1 MGDLFLLSERQ
12 MARIS
17 PYFPLSHGVP
27 RVDDRRVVSGIVYV
41 IRNGLQWKDAPKSY
55 GPTRRSTTVL
65 SAGAGLASSTA
76 SSPALPAKGPGQS
89 GS

>member
-1 MGDLFLLSERQ
+1 MAGLFLLSERQ

-41 IRNGLQWKDAPKSY
+41 IRNGLPWKDAPVGY
-55 GPTRRSTTVL
+55 GPHKTLYNRFIR
-65 SAGAGLASSTA
+65 
-76 SSPALPAKGPGQS
+76 
-89 GS
+89 